1 MFFFILV
8 LICGWGYNKVKDGGP
23 KEDCTKRPDWM
34 PEPGWENVRQ
44 KGGFISHGGT
54 LRAGRISLLR
64 GFLFGL
70 LAAAVPLACN
80 GMLLVATNAWVC
92 GIPGRRFPILYFGFT

>member
-44 KGGFISHGGT
+44 KGWNRYRVCMGGCVIWKRRKEKAVKTEGYIMAPHVWHLYGFFLLHLFSAAVK
-54 LRAGRISLLR
+54 RAGE
-64 GFLFGL
+64 
-70 LAAAVPLACN
+70 
-80 GMLLVATNAWVC
+80 
-92 GIPGRRFPILYFGFT
+92 

>member
-1 MFFFILV
+1 MFFLILV

-44 KGGFISHGGT
+44 KGGFISHGGY
-54 LRAGRISLLR
+54 LAGRENQ
-64 GFLFGL
+64 
-70 LAAAVPLACN
+70 PLAWISVWSAC
-80 GMLLVATNAWVC
+80 C
-92 GIPGRRFPILYFGFT
+92 GSSLGL